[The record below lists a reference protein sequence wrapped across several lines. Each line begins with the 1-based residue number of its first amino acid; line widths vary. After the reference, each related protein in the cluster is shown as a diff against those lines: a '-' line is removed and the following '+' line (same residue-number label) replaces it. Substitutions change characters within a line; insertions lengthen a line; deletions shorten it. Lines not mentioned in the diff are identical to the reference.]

1 MLWAVLLALNI
12 LLIGL
17 FAFCRLHLQVASNCR
32 ALVRTWRRR
41 RTGRR
46 GHAKRGKKPG
56 GHGGGRLSP
65 EYDFVVEVWAR
76 CHPLGW
82 SRGEYTRTVT
92 DVLHGRAVNI
102 LYVVHRRYCLLCRR
116 EAEPQIHGVMP
127 GFRFGN
133 NLIRYAVNLRVKE
146 KLTYESIS
154 SIIEDTYGVEV
165 TAQTIH
171 DWCLKAAELSK
182 PIYLDLDRLA
192 DQGEV
197 LHVDETGMPVDGRN
211 EWLWVKVTRDATVYR
226 VYGNRDSQALRDLLR
241 GWRGRVAVSDFY
253 PALNAIQ
260 ELGVMEQKCL
270 AHLFRLVGKA
280 LEESRSP
287 KAEGFI
293 HQLRELFSLK
303 STREAET
310 GLDRLLDKYGEALR
324 ADKALRRLGK
334 LLKRHR
340 NQLFTYMDQ
349 GHVPR
354 TNNLAEREIRPFI
367 VLRKRIQCFR
377 SRASAE
383 AHARLLTVWRTRLRQ
398 GQPWLTGIL

>member
-1 MLWAVLLALNI
+1 MWAVFLALNI

-17 FAFCRLHLQVASNCR
+17 FAFCRLHLRLASNCR
-32 ALVRTWRRR
+32 GLVRTWRRR
-41 RTGRR
+41 RAERL

-56 GHGGGRLSP
+56 GHGAGRLSP
-65 EYDFVVEVWAR
+65 EYDLVVEVWAK

-82 SRGEYTRTVT
+82 SRGIYTRTVT
-92 DVLHGRAVNI
+92 DVLNGRAIHI
-102 LYVVHRRYCLLCRR
+102 LYVIHRRFCLLCLR
-116 EAEPQIHGVMP
+116 EAEPQIQGVMP

-133 NLIRYAVNLRVKE
+133 NIIRYAVDLRVEE
-146 KLTYESIS
+146 KQTYLSVVN
-154 SIIEDTYGVEV
+154 IIRKTYGLEV
-165 TAQTIH
+165 TAQTVH
-171 DWCLKAAELSK
+171 DWCLKAAELSR
-182 PIYLDLDRLA
+182 PVYEDVDRLA
-192 DQGEV
+192 DQGEI
-197 LHVDETGMPVDGRN
+197 LHVDETGMPVDGAN

-226 VYGNRDSQALRDLLR
+226 VYGNRGSQALGDLLR
-241 GWRGRVAVSDFY
+241 GWRGRIAVSDFY
-253 PALNAIQ
+253 PALNAIRG
-260 ELGVMEQKCL
+260 LGVMEQKCL

-280 LEESRSP
+280 LKESRSP
-287 KAEGFI
+287 RAEGFT
-293 HQLRELFSLK
+293 HELLGLFNLK
-303 STREAET
+303 STREAEI

-324 ADKALRRLGK
+324 GDKALRRLGK

-367 VLRKRIQCFR
+367 ILRKRIQCFR

-398 GQPWLTGIL
+398 GQPWLTEIL